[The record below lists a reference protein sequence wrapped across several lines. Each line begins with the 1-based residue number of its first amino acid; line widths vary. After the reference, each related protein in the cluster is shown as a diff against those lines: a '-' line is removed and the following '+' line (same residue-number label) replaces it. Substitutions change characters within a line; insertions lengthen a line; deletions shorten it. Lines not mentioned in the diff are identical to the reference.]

1 MRLVNSIGQDHVQ
14 RGTNS
19 RRSPS
24 SGSFH
29 AGSLASTH
37 FIARSPKP
45 QMSILLWEE
54 NVNLQSYNTFNVKC
68 IARWLVRIRNID
80 HLRDV
85 VTSPRFRENRHLILG
100 GGSNIL
106 LGNSEYDGVILKSEI
121 NGIEVE
127 SEDDRH
133 IELRVGGGVE
143 WGSLVGYCLDNDLG
157 GLENLSLI
165 PGTVGA
171 APIQNIGAYGVELSD
186 VLVSVETFDLNTGET
201 RLIIKDECEL
211 GYRDSIFKH
220 SLRSLMVCFVTI
232 RVTKAGYH
240 CLNTSYISVREVL
253 LDRGISIPTIRSVS
267 EAVSLL
273 RMKKLPDPKNIG
285 NAGSFFK
292 NVICDES
299 MYRRI
304 ARIDAK
310 VPFYRRFDGM
320 VVIPAA
326 WLIERCGWK
335 GREFDNVG
343 VSRNHA
349 LVLVN
354 LGRAQGREIF
364 WLAGLIMRDVKAQ
377 LGLILTPEV
386 NIVS

>member
-1 MRLVNSIGQDHVQ
+1 
-14 RGTNS
+14 
-19 RRSPS
+19 
-24 SGSFH
+24 
-29 AGSLASTH
+29 
-37 FIARSPKP
+37 
-45 QMSILLWEE
+45 MSALIWEE

-85 VTSPRFRENRHLILG
+85 VTSPR
-100 GGSNIL
+100 
-106 LGNSEYDGVILKSEI
+106 EI

-127 SEDDRH
+127 SEDDSH

-186 VLVSVETFDLNTGET
+186 VLVSVETFDLETGET
-201 RLIIKDECEL
+201 RLLMKDE
-211 GYRDSIFKH
+211 F
-220 SLRSLMVCFVTI
+220 
-232 RVTKAGYH
+232 
-240 CLNTSYISVREVL
+240 REVL

-273 RMKKLPDPKNIG
+273 RRKKLPDPKNIG

-310 VPFYRRFDGM
+310 IPFYRRFDGM
-320 VVIPAA
+320 FVIPAA

-354 LGRAQGREIF
+354 LGRAQGREIV